1 MSVGTTGIE
10 IITFGINSDEENL
23 KNGFTQ
29 IISDNLYNT
38 NGDPVNGGVY
48 DLRLGTTDHNHLCN
62 TCQYGKKLCPGHR
75 GYLQLKAAVLQPIG
89 INEVRQ
95 WLKVICLNCGKLVVD
110 KSKID
115 RIPIPKRMY
124 DISLSGEGKTCPY
137 CGTLHPKIKKDKED
151 RFTFWISYQITETDS
166 ESPESSSKPE
176 TDEYINASDLSTRHK
191 KLYPDTIMH
200 IFSKVTEETLTLLG
214 KTSNS
219 HPKNLTL
226 KVISIPPNTIRPGI
240 KSFNGE
246 GSSYNDATNLLQ
258 HIVKRNGQLPDKLPD
273 YIYDIS
279 SKTEL
284 AVENKE
290 LDKSLQ
296 NLQLLY
302 FELIYGSDS
311 TNALQGNS
319 GKRGLVIG
327 NRPIHSFLR
336 VLPRKEGRIRLNLL
350 GKRSFFTSRSTISGN
365 VNYKIDEVGF
375 PIEFAKVLQVEEYV
389 QDFNM
394 EFLTSI
400 FLNGRNQYPGCSHVI
415 KKSTGEMHDVS
426 KLTDYYLEI
435 GDMLYRDIIDGD
447 HAFFNRAPTL
457 ERSSICVHKIVIIKD
472 PSIHTFQMNV
482 LACTLYNADFDG
494 DQMNI
499 WIARGVG
506 QRVEASIMSTM
517 SNWFIST
524 KTSGTVNGQVQDSIV
539 GCYEITRS
547 STRIDK
553 YHAIGLFS
561 KLSLKKLRF
570 DTYKRDHIFT
580 GRDIMSI
587 LLSETPINYEH
598 TPATY
603 DNELYKPYIN
613 YDKNETFVEI
623 KNGQMLSGVLDSSS
637 VGDGSKGGIFHLVS
651 REYGKQ
657 VAIEVIYS
665 MQQIVLQYLLWHG
678 FTVGT
683 ENMILSRKS
692 IEQTNASVSATLL
705 ESELITNRLLEGKII
720 APVGFTIHDFHEQ
733 QQKNILQPNTSELFR
748 WVLESIDPN
757 SNNFFKMILCGSKG
771 KTPNLVNIMS
781 SIGPSVINGK
791 RMKENFSFRRTLP
804 YCTRFSNDP
813 KSYGFVSNSYISGM
827 TSTEFI
833 FQDMANRFDL
843 ISKALATATTGY
855 FMRKCVMNNQSSIVD
870 NYRRVTKDTKIVQF
884 LYGEDGLDSREL
896 EDVQY
901 KIATMTDSDL
911 RNYITPT
918 DPNGLES
925 EIEEWLKM
933 VKDDRHRYRYA
944 YDCIESADL
953 VPHSDIK
960 KKKSNDRDE
969 YVAYITVPVNIHR
982 IITNVLKQNSTL
994 ATKLSLEKI
1003 NKVKYLYNNIS
1014 YALLNEI
1021 QESRKSPVP
1030 LYRQTSFTLICM
1042 LIRAELRPKT
1052 LELISEEQLDHIIRL
1067 IRLRYANSLID
1078 YGTAVGILAA
1088 QSISEPLTQY
1098 MLDSHHRS
1106 VGSGTSK
1113 SGVIRINELYSMYN
1127 IDKEATPMMVIPV
1140 NSNVFSKEKNINTLV
1155 LDLSNSIEY
1164 LTFEQFIK
1172 NKRVLLEPYQ
1182 YLIHPVYKHDS
1193 KWIKEFEESHPLVSV
1208 PTDLTNWCFRYEID
1222 KSTLVLKGVD
1232 LELIVHKLKAKH
1244 VNTFIVFTPES
1255 SPDIIIRIWHKPSKK
1270 RGIVLEEV
1278 YTKIMT
1284 DILETP
1290 IRGIKRIMHAKM
1302 EKRNKFVVSND
1313 NGFTTKE
1320 HYLINTNGT
1329 NLYNVLL
1336 YNKAFDTTCVVSNSI
1351 PDTYDIYGIEAA
1363 RVKIINETRVT
1374 IASSNINIRH
1384 LYIYADERTRTGRV
1398 TSIERGGMAVRE
1410 HNNILLR
1417 ASHQD
1422 PIRNLIDAAMNNTK
1436 SNVYGIVAPQILGMT
1451 PKIGTMYNSVVINE
1465 DFVQHNVQ
1473 SVDEILDLL

>member
-1 MSVGTTGIE
+1 MSVGTTSIE
-10 IITFGINSDEENL
+10 LVNFGINSDAENE

-75 GYLQLKAAVLQPIG
+75 GFLKLKAAVLQPIG

-95 WLKVICLNCGKLVVD
+95 WLKIICLNCGKLVVD
-110 KSKID
+110 KSKIE
-115 RIPIPKRMY
+115 RIPISKRMY
-124 DISLSGEGKTCPY
+124 DISSSGEGKVCPY
-137 CGTLHPKIKKDKED
+137 CNTLHPKIKKDKED
-151 RFTFWISYQITETDS
+151 RFTFWISYQITDEDN
-166 ESPESSSKPE
+166 KE
-176 TDEYINASDLSTRHK
+176 TDEYINADDMSTKHK
-191 KLYPDTIMH
+191 KLYPDTIRK
-200 IFSKVTEETLTLLG
+200 IFEKVTEETLEILG
-214 KTSNS
+214 KSSNN
-219 HPKNLTL
+219 HPVKLTL
-226 KVISIPPNTIRPGI
+226 TVIEIPPNTIRPGI

-258 HIVKRNGQLPDKLPD
+258 HIVKRNNRLPDHLPD
-273 YIYDIS
+273 YVYDLS

-284 AVENKE
+284 ASENSE

-319 GKRGLVIG
+319 GKRGLVTG

-389 QDFNM
+389 QEFNI

-400 FLNGRNQYPGCSHVI
+400 FLNGRSQYPGCSHII
-415 KKSTGEMHDVS
+415 KKSTGEIHDVS
-426 KLTDYYLEI
+426 KLIDYYLEI
-435 GDMLYRDIIDGD
+435 GDILYRDVMDGD
-447 HAFFNRAPTL
+447 YAFFNRMPSL
-457 ERSSICVHKIVIIKD
+457 ERSSICVHKIIIIKD

-482 LACTLYNADFDG
+482 LACELYNADFDG
-494 DQMNI
+494 DQMHL

-506 QRVEASIMSTM
+506 QKVEAAIMSTM

-547 STRIDK
+547 STKLDK

-570 DTYKRDHIFT
+570 DIYKKDHIFT
-580 GRDIMSI
+580 GRDIISM

-598 TPATY
+598 KPETY
-603 DNELYKPYIN
+603 NDLYRPYIN
-613 YDKNETFVEI
+613 YDSYETFVEI
-623 KNGQMLSGVLDSSS
+623 KNGQMLSGVFDSSS
-637 VGDGSKGGIFHLVS
+637 VGTNSKSSIFHTIS

-657 VAIEVIYS
+657 TAIEVIYYL
-665 MQQIVLQYLLWHG
+665 QQIVLQYLLWYG

-683 ENMILSRKS
+683 ENMLMSRSS
-692 IEQTNASVSATLL
+692 IEQTNTSVSATLL

-720 APVGFTIHDFHEQ
+720 SPIGFTIHDFYEQ
-733 QQKNILQPNTSELFR
+733 QQKNILQLDKSELFR
-748 WVLESIDPN
+748 WVLKSINPS

-771 KTPNLVNIMS
+771 KTPNLISIMS
-781 SIGPSVINGK
+781 SIGPSIIDGK
-791 RMKENFSFRRTLP
+791 RMKEMFSFRRTLP

-813 KSYGFVSNSYISGM
+813 KSYGFVSNSYVSGM

-833 FQDMANRFDL
+833 FQDMASRFDL
-843 ISKALATATTGY
+843 INKALSTAITGY
-855 FMRKCVMNNQSSIVD
+855 FTRKGVMNFQSCIVD

-901 KIATMTDSDL
+901 KIVTMTDTELL
-911 RNYITPT
+911 RYISPK
-918 DPNGLES
+918 DSNGLER
-925 EIEEWLKM
+925 EINEWLSL
-933 VKDDRHRYRYA
+933 VKEDRTRYRES

-953 VPHSDIK
+953 IQHSNIVK
-960 KKKSNDRDE
+960 KDKE
-969 YVAYITVPVNIHR
+969 GEEGYITYITVPVNVYR
-982 IITNVLKQNSTL
+982 IIMNVLKQNSSL
-994 ATKLSLEKI
+994 ATKLSIEKI
-1003 NKVKYLYNNIS
+1003 NKVKYLYNNIA
-1014 YALLNEI
+1014 YTLINEI
-1021 QESRKSPVP
+1021 QESRQTPIP
-1030 LYRQTSFTLICM
+1030 LHKQKACTLLCM
-1042 LIRAELRPKT
+1042 LIRAELNPKT
-1052 LELISEEQLDHIIRL
+1052 LELVSEEQLDHIIRL

-1078 YGTAVGILAA
+1078 YGTAAGILAA

-1113 SGVIRINELYSMYN
+1113 SGVIRINEIYSMYN

-1140 NSNVFSKEKNINTLV
+1140 NTKIFNNDKNINTLV

-1164 LTFEQFIK
+1164 LTFDQFIK
-1172 NKRVLLEPYQ
+1172 NKRILLEPYHG
-1182 YLIHPVYKHDS
+1182 LIHPTFKSDHR
-1193 KWIKEFEESHPLVSV
+1193 WIKEFEESHPLSTV
-1208 PTDLTNWCFRYEID
+1208 PDDLTNWCFRFEID
-1222 KSTLVLKGVD
+1222 KSNLVLKGVD
-1232 LELIVHKLKAKH
+1232 LELIIHKLKAKH

-1255 SPDIIIRIWHKPSKK
+1255 SLNIVVRIWHRPSKK
-1270 RGIVLEEV
+1270 RGIVLEEI
-1278 YTKIMT
+1278 YNKLMT

-1290 IRGIKRIMHAKM
+1290 IRGIKRIIRASV
-1302 EKRNKFVVSND
+1302 EKRNKYVVSDD
-1313 NGFTTKE
+1313 NGYSISE
-1320 HYLINTNGT
+1320 QYVINTNGT

-1336 YNKAFDTTCVVSNSI
+1336 YNQAFDTSRIVSNSI
-1351 PDTYDIYGIEAA
+1351 PDTYDVYGIEAA
-1363 RVKIINETRVT
+1363 RVKIINETRAT
-1374 IASSNINIRH
+1374 IKSSNVNMRH

-1398 TSIERGGMAVRE
+1398 TSIERGGMAARE

-1422 PIRNLIDAAMNNTK
+1422 PIRNLIDAAMNNIK
-1436 SNVYGIVAPQILGMT
+1436 SNVYGIGAPQILGMT
-1451 PKIGTMYNSVVINE
+1451 PKIGSIYNSIVIDE
-1465 DFVQHNVQ
+1465 DFVQKNVQ
-1473 SVDEILDLL
+1473 SVDDILDSL